1 MTLQWKGVAL
11 RKTPEVFVFSRTIKP
26 IQKVI
31 TTTKM
36 SEKDK
41 EQYALKSPP
50 FDSISSVKFSPT
62 NPTHLLA
69 SSWDTTVRFY
79 DVTVNEQRCKF
90 DHRAAVLDCCF
101 SSDGMH
107 GFSGGLD
114 TSVREFDLETE
125 NFRHLGQHD
134 SAVSRLV
141 YAKPLNQVISGSWD
155 RTLRFWDSRA
165 PNALQSTHSLP
176 ERVYGMDISGTTL
189 VVAMASRLFHIY
201 DVRRMDSPAQVR
213 ESSLKFLTRGTA
225 CMADGQGYAVGSV
238 EGRISVEFFDPSP
251 EAQKKKYAFKCHRQ
265 SVKNKETDKD
275 EEHVWPV
282 NTIAFHPVYNTFAS
296 GGSDGTV
303 SLWDHESR
311 KRLRQVGKYPEAIN
325 SLAFNCDGTRLA
337 IAVSYNWDKGPAGL
351 KAFGESSPK
360 IWVQKLHT
368 DYSLKD
374 GLDRK
379 SFARRS
385 AVVVHVHFIPFIHSE
400 QYAYLRVWFGTKR
413 LLLHTDYSLKDG
425 LDRKSFAR
433 QSTVVV
439 DVHFIPFIHS
449 EQSNED
455 GYSYGQLIRGVVLSR
470 RGESSPEEP
479 MAISPRGRCVIGEG
493 MVNVA
498 VKCLRFYLK
507 KDIRTLFEKE
517 IHVWSKLRHENFLS
531 LLGYAFDAETGFPL
545 LVSEWMDN
553 GSAWNYANLRPEDSV
568 FNLVFGIA
576 NGLAYL
582 HLNGVVHSDI
592 KADNVLVSSSGDAL
606 ICDFG
611 CSRMIAVWRTL
622 VQETHG
628 KDGGIWNDCIRWN
641 WHFVDGLFAK
651 LSDFQVLTALLE
663 HATSSFPTLLPND
676 FHYEEIRILRA
687 ICTACWRRS
696 PQYRPDMSWIL
707 HKISD
712 SPVSLQIQSD
722 LQAHTRFGECTAVQ
736 TDSGRLS
743 DDRSYSG
750 FELTELISA
759 IDSEFSCDGKSTIIE
774 SGIEGSPMSSDPLL
788 QIVDMTYRAIPF
800 RPARS
805 NSGSACQTRK
815 PRRKEGD
822 KMRGPSVVSLL
833 KSLYTF

>member
-1 MTLQWKGVAL
+1 MGSLLTNLSSSAFHEAADKAKRRL
-11 RKTPEVFVFSRTIKP
+11 RFSSAGSKP
-26 IQKVI
+26 VQKVV

-41 EQYALKSPP
+41 EQYTLKSPP

-79 DVTVNEQRCKF
+79 DITVNEQRCKF

-101 SSDGMH
+101 SSDGKH

-125 NFRHLGQHD
+125 SFRHLGQHD

-213 ESSLKFLTRGTA
+213 ESSLKFLTRGIA

-303 SLWDHESR
+303 SMWDHESR

-325 SLAFNCDGTRLA
+325 SLAFNCDGSRLA

-360 IWVQKLHT
+360 IWVQKVGDDLVR
-368 DYSLKD
+368 D
-374 GLDRK
+374 GLGRK
-379 SFARRS
+379 ALSSFKHSSRP
-385 AVVVHVHFIPFIHSE
+385 VHIMLYLV
-400 QYAYLRVWFGTKR
+400 YAYRTTNIMRACASASEFSERWCLNSVDSMRMRIPMINLSEAVLFGNALGDDDTSETTTDPLASISQAILAQLTHLDLGSRLVKKR
-413 LLLHTDYSLKDG
+413 RIVSG
-425 LDRKSFAR
+425 GA
-433 QSTVVV
+433 
-439 DVHFIPFIHS
+439 
-449 EQSNED
+449 
-455 GYSYGQLIRGVVLSR
+455 YGDIF
-470 RGESSPEEP
+470 
-479 MAISPRGRCVIGEG
+479 RGRCSTGEG

-498 VKCLRFYLK
+498 IKCLCFYLK
-507 KDIRTLFEKE
+507 KDIKTLFEKE
-517 IHVWSKLRHENFLS
+517 IYVWSKLRHKNILS
-531 LLGYAFDAETGFPL
+531 PLGYAFDAETGFPL

-553 GSAWNYANLRPEDSV
+553 GSAWNYANLHPEASV
-568 FNLVFGIA
+568 FSLVFGIA

-582 HLNGVVHSDI
+582 RRNGVVHSDI

-611 CSRMIAVWRTL
+611 GSRMIAASL
-622 VQETHG
+622 SMANLNG
-628 KDGGIWNDCIRWN
+628 CMGIWNDCICWN
-641 WHFVDGLFAK
+641 WHFVGGL
-651 LSDFQVLTALLE
+651 L
-663 HATSSFPTLLPND
+663 
-676 FHYEEIRILRA
+676 RISR
-687 ICTACWRRS
+687 
-696 PQYRPDMSWIL
+696 
-707 HKISD
+707 IS
-712 SPVSLQIQSD
+712 
-722 LQAHTRFGECTAVQ
+722 RF
-736 TDSGRLS
+736 
-743 DDRSYSG
+743 
-750 FELTELISA
+750 
-759 IDSEFSCDGKSTIIE
+759 
-774 SGIEGSPMSSDPLL
+774 
-788 QIVDMTYRAIPF
+788 
-800 RPARS
+800 
-805 NSGSACQTRK
+805 
-815 PRRKEGD
+815 
-822 KMRGPSVVSLL
+822 
-833 KSLYTF
+833 